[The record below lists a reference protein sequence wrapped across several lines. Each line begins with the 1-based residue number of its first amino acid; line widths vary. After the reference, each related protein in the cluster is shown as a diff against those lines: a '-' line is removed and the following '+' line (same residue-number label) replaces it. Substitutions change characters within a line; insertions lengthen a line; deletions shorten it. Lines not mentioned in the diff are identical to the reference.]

1 MTTITGRRLPTS
13 LAIHTMLKKASTNVQ
28 TKRKTLAAAKKE
40 LKAHKDMM
48 VVSRF
53 TPEGLKKAMKKL
65 NALEKK
71 VEVATKELQKAIKL
85 SRTIG

>member
-1 MTTITGRRLPTS
+1 MGLQRACSGKDLFVHRPVL
-13 LAIHTMLKKASTNVQ
+13 L
-28 TKRKTLAAAKKE
+28 TLA
-40 LKAHKDMM
+40 
-48 VVSRF
+48 V